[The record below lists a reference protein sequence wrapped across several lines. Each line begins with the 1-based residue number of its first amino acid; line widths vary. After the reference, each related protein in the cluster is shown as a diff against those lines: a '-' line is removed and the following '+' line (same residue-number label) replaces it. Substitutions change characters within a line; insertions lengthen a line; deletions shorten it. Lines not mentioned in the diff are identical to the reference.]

1 MARYRKYPTYEP
13 KIRINEEWAEKLK
26 KLNGQQLTL
35 QIKQIIDYEKAW
47 TDILKRYQVIR
58 CIILDATSEVS
69 SVKRQLQKEILES
82 NILRNYIYDSGNT
95 PKQNLWIE
103 ESLRSNAEIRN
114 LINLALDSVNKRN
127 KMIVETN
134 NLVEDINKFFIDAG
148 WQSETFESVSQTQED
163 FYNDNV
169 DDKFLFTPQSAYIK
183 GPFGSEM
190 QFKLREAKSSFYE
203 IRKQINKKE
212 KSAKLASYE
221 DKSRNVGQSLM
232 SSMKA
237 NLKSPYHCPYC
248 NKKTAKTKLHVDHI
262 NPVSNGGLSVERN
275 LVPVCSECNLDKSDL
290 SLRAFCK
297 KNKLDFESIC
307 DTLESMG
314 KFI

>member
-1 MARYRKYPTYEP
+1 MARYRKYPKYEP
-13 KIRINEEWAEKLK
+13 KIGINESWANKLK
-26 KLNGQQLTL
+26 KLSAQQLSLLIYKIIEYQKQYKEIVDRMDSESSFIHGVDIEILNEKKRLRQDMDSRHEFKTVFNKYIANWAYTEEQEDEMKTSL
-35 QIKQIIDYEKAW
+35 YINKNIKNRIHEALKRRTVLNRIIRERNKFVTDIYSDFLADSDVPIHLKKQLKFDATDLYEHTVNYSGEDLGSYNENDLKFYFETIKQ
-47 TDILKRYQVIR
+47 
-58 CIILDATSEVS
+58 
-69 SVKRQLQKEILES
+69 
-82 NILRNYIYDSGNT
+82 
-95 PKQNLWIE
+95 
-103 ESLRSNAEIRN
+103 SL
-114 LINLALDSVNKRN
+114 
-127 KMIVETN
+127 
-134 NLVEDINKFFIDAG
+134 
-148 WQSETFESVSQTQED
+148 
-163 FYNDNV
+163 
-169 DDKFLFTPQSAYIK
+169 
-183 GPFGSEM
+183 
-190 QFKLREAKSSFYE
+190 YE
-203 IRKQINKKE
+203 IRKQVSKKE

-275 LVPVCSECNLDKSDL
+275 LVPVCSECNLEKSDL

-297 KNKLDFESIC
+297 KNQYDFESIC